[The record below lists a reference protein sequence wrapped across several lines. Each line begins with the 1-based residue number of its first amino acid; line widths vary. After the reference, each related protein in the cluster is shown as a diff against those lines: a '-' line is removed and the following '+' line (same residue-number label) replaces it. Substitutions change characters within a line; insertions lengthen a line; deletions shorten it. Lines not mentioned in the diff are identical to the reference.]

1 MIPLK
6 ISNKK
11 SSTQNKAT
19 QHSTDKIDTPP
30 SVMPAYNGRVLAYLT
45 SSITMAVGVLEGHF
59 HDYLIWFIPAA
70 MLWPHLLYFVI
81 RHLKLEQSA
90 AARENTLLID
100 GALVGVII
108 VLIDFSLTAT
118 IFNILMASF
127 SFIVVGGMSTWL
139 KGNLI
144 LLTSTIIS
152 SMIFGLDFA
161 PHAPMIV
168 DLVAGISATVY
179 VSVTAYYT
187 HQQAEA
193 LHKAKHQI
201 QTQREQSISLSHK
214 LAKYL
219 SPQVWQ
225 SIFTGERDVRL
236 ETQRKR
242 LSIFFSD
249 IKGFTELSEEM
260 EPEGLT
266 ELLNNYFNEMSQI
279 ALKYGGTIDKFI
291 GDSIM
296 IFFGDP
302 TSRGAKEDTMAC
314 VSMAIEMR
322 KHMKILRQKWK
333 SQGIKT
339 PLQIRIGISTG
350 FSTVGN
356 FGAEN
361 RMDYTIIGKE
371 VNLASRLEALSEPG
385 EILVSYETFS
395 LIKDKVMCRDKGE
408 ITVKG
413 FARPVPIYQIVDLR
427 RDIGAGQSF
436 IEHEAEGFAMY
447 LDTGKIDDTNKD
459 AIVHALEKATEKLKD
474 S

>member
-1 MIPLK
+1 MQA
-6 ISNKK
+6 SNKY
-11 SSTQNKAT
+11 
-19 QHSTDKIDTPP
+19 DTPP
-30 SVMPAYNGRVLAYLT
+30 SVMPAYNGRVLAYLI
-45 SSITMAVGVLEGHF
+45 SSITIAIGILENHF
-59 HDYLIWFIPAA
+59 QGYMIWFIPAA
-70 MLWPHLLYFVI
+70 MLWPHLLYFFI
-81 RHLKLEQSA
+81 RHFKLEQNPV
-90 AARENTLLID
+90 ARETTLLMD
-100 GALVGVII
+100 GGLVGIII
-108 VLIDFSLTAT
+108 VLIDFSLSVT
-118 IFNILMASF
+118 IANILMASF

-144 LLTSTIIS
+144 LLTSTIFA

-161 PHAPMIV
+161 PEAPVIV
-168 DLVAGISATVY
+168 DLVAGISATIY

-201 QTQREQSISLSHK
+201 QSQREQSISLSHK

-322 KHMKILRQKWK
+322 KHMKIMRQKWK

-447 LDTGKIDDTNKD
+447 LDTGKIDDYNKD

>member
-1 MIPLK
+1 MIPIKLPSFK
-6 ISNKK
+6 NTVSVQED
-11 SSTQNKAT
+11 S
-19 QHSTDKIDTPP
+19 PP
-30 SVMPAYNGRVLAYLT
+30 SVMPAYNGRILAYLA
-45 SSITMAVGVLEGHF
+45 SCITIAVGIIEQHLSE
-59 HDYLIWFIPAA
+59 YMIWFIPAA
-70 MLWPHLLYFVI
+70 MLWPHLLYFII
-81 RHLKLEQSA
+81 RYLKLEHSA
-90 AARENTLLID
+90 KARETTLMLD
-100 GALVGVII
+100 GVIVGATL
-108 VLIDFSLTAT
+108 VLINFSVT
-118 IFNILMASF
+118 ITVFNLLMTSF
-127 SFIVVGGMSTWL
+127 SFIVVGGMSLWL
-139 KGNLI
+139 KGMAITFITTIVSSFIFDWEFAANSPP
-144 LLTSTIIS
+144 LLN
-152 SMIFGLDFA
+152 F
-161 PHAPMIV
+161 
-168 DLVAGISATVY
+168 VAGISAGIY

-187 HQQAEA
+187 HQQAKA
-193 LHKAKHQI
+193 LHLAKHQI
-201 QTQREQSISLSHK
+201 QSQREQSISLSHK

-242 LSIFFSD
+242 LTIFFSD

-266 ELLNNYFNEMSQI
+266 DLLNSYFNEMSQI

-322 KHMKILRQKWK
+322 KHMKILRQKWQSK
-333 SQGIKT
+333 GIKT

-371 VNLASRLEALSEPG
+371 VNLASRLEALCEPG
-385 EILVSYETFS
+385 EILIAYETFS
-395 LIKDKVMCRDKGE
+395 LVKDKVMCRDKGE

-413 FARPVPIYQIVDLR
+413 FARPVPIYQVVDLR

-436 IEHEAEGFAMY
+436 IEHETEGFAMY
-447 LDTGKIDDTNKD
+447 LDTGKISALQKD
-459 AIVHALEKATEKLKD
+459 AIIKALDRASEKLKD

>member
-1 MIPLK
+1 MIPIKLPSLK
-6 ISNKK
+6 NEP
-11 SSTQNKAT
+11 TLQDEA
-19 QHSTDKIDTPP
+19 PP
-30 SVMPAYNGRVLAYLT
+30 SVMPAYNGRILAYLV
-45 SSITMAVGVLEGHF
+45 SSITIAVGILEAHLGR
-59 HDYLIWFIPAA
+59 YMIWFIPAA
-70 MLWPHLLYFVI
+70 MIWPHLLYFLV
-81 RHLKLEQSA
+81 RYLKLEHSA
-90 AARENTLLID
+90 KAREVTLLID
-100 GALVGVII
+100 GII
-108 VLIDFSLTAT
+108 VGITLVMINFSVTVSV
-118 IFNILMASF
+118 FNLLMTSF
-127 SFIVVGGMSTWL
+127 SFIVVGGMSLWL
-139 KGNLI
+139 KGMTVT
-144 LLTSTIIS
+144 LLTTIVS
-152 SMIFGLDFA
+152 SFIFDWDFA
-161 PHAPMIV
+161 ANSPPLLN
-168 DLVAGISATVY
+168 LVAGLGAAIY

-187 HQQAEA
+187 HQQAKA
-193 LHKAKHQI
+193 LHLAKHQI

-214 LAKYL
+214 LAKFL

-242 LSIFFSD
+242 LTIFFSD

-266 ELLNNYFNEMSQI
+266 DLLNSYFNEMSQI

-322 KHMKILRQKWK
+322 KHMKILRQKWQSK
-333 SQGIKT
+333 GIKT

-371 VNLASRLEALSEPG
+371 VNLAARLEAMCEPG
-385 EILVSYETFS
+385 EILIAYETFS
-395 LIKDKVMCRDKGE
+395 LVKDKVMCRDKGE

-413 FARPVPIYQIVDLR
+413 FARPVPIYQVVDLR

-436 IEHEAEGFAMY
+436 IEHETEGFAMY
-447 LDTGKIDDTNKD
+447 LDTGKINLQQKD
-459 AIVHALEKATEKLKD
+459 AIIKALDRASEKLKD